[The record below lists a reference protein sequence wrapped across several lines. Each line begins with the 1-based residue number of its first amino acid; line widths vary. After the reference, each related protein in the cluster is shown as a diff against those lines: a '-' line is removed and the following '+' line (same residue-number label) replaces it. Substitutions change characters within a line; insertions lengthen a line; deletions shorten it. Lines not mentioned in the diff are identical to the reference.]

1 MLSQSLLSTIS
12 KKLSPLFKNNFVV
25 HTATTVS
32 GGCINMCYKLK
43 TNYGYFFLK
52 YNPASDVNMFAAEAK
67 GLKLIRS
74 TNTIRVPEVIFI
86 ENDFLL
92 LEYVDPSFS
101 SSWINFGKSLAN
113 LHKNTNSFFGLD
125 HDNFIGNLA
134 QSNSLMVSWSEFYIK
149 NRLLPQVNQKGFSS
163 VFLKKFDLLFA
174 KIPSLFPKCSASL
187 IHGDLW
193 SGNFL
198 MGKDFVY
205 LIDPAVYYGNRE
217 MDISMSKL
225 FGGFDDSF
233 YDSYN
238 DYYPLENGWRERV
251 DLCNLYPLMVHVN
264 LFGGSYYN
272 QVVSILNKYI

>member
-1 MLSQSLLSTIS
+1 VSQSLLSTIS
-12 KKLSPLFKNNFVV
+12 KKLSPLFKNDFIV
-25 HTATTVS
+25 HSATAVS
-32 GGCINMCYKLK
+32 GGCISICYKLK

-92 LEYVDPSFS
+92 LEYVAPSFS
-101 SSWINFGKSLAN
+101 SSWINFGKSLAD

-125 HDNFIGNLA
+125 HDNFIGNLV
-134 QSNSLMVSWSEFYIK
+134 QSNSLMDSWSEFYIK

-238 DYYPLENGWRERV
+238 DYYPLENGWGDRV

>member
-1 MLSQSLLSTIS
+1 MSRSLLSTIS
-12 KKLSPLFKNNFVV
+12 KKLSPLFKNDFVI
-25 HTATTVS
+25 HSATAVS
-32 GGCINMCYKLK
+32 GGCISMCYKLK

-52 YNPASDVNMFAAEAK
+52 YNPSSDVNMFAAEAK

-74 TNTIRVPEVIFI
+74 TNTIRVPETIFI

-92 LEYVDPSFS
+92 LEYVDPSFA
-101 SSWINFGKSLAN
+101 SSWINFGKSLAD

-125 HDNFIGNLA
+125 HDNFIGNLD
-134 QSNSLMVSWSEFYIK
+134 QSNSLMDSWSDFYIK
-149 NRLLPQVNQKGFSS
+149 NRLLPQMNRKGFSS

>member
-1 MLSQSLLSTIS
+1 MSQSLLSTIS
-12 KKLSPLFKNNFVV
+12 KKLSPLFKNDFIV
-25 HTATTVS
+25 HSATAVS
-32 GGCINMCYKLK
+32 GGCISICYKLK

-92 LEYVDPSFS
+92 LEYVAPSFS
-101 SSWINFGKSLAN
+101 SSWINFGKSLAD

-125 HDNFIGNLA
+125 HDNFIGNLV
-134 QSNSLMVSWSEFYIK
+134 QSNSLMDSWSEFYIK

-238 DYYPLENGWRERV
+238 DYYPLENGWGDRV